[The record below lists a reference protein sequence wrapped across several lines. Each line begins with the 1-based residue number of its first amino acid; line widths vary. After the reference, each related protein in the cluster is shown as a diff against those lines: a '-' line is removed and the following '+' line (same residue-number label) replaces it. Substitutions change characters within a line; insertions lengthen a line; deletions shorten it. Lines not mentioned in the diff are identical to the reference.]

1 MAPGTRSVRD
11 YNAPRARGTAIN
23 EVHRPLPRFNGIGP
37 ACGVHTTPTL
47 AESNID
53 APLVPSTSQYGATTR
68 SACIRHFPLSTP
80 CRTLPIA
87 ILPPATLPTS
97 PSARRTTNDDLTT
110 SLTRLV
116 PFATR
121 RPWTIQMTTRR
132 PTPPDATLSTATVYA
147 RMCTSSRLA
156 AGLSAIQFEGKATHH
171 KEDYATVFK
180 VQAKQP
186 RAAPSKETE
195 DLVFAFAQANL
206 MRSSLLLP
214 DAAFPNTLEPDE
226 HGHCIAM
233 LQDSQAALEDLAERV
248 KVAEQD
254 KSILIGKIKSLIEDV
269 SRLSANA
276 TFSAKQTFQH
286 QIHQLVMAQD
296 ILGSSSRIAT
306 TSRACTFSS
315 ATTGNSS
322 TSFSSMAEQSEPDGF
337 GTMYTY

>member
-68 SACIRHFPLSTP
+68 SAS
-80 CRTLPIA
+80 

-195 DLVFAFAQANL
+195 DLVFAFAH
-206 MRSSLLLP
+206 SLLLP